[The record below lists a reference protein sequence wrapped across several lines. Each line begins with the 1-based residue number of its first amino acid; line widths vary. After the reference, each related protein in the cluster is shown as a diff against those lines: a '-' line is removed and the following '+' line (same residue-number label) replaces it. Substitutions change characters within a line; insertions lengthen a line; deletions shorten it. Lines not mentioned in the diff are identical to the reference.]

1 MFIACSPL
9 SAEGLEWSDR
19 GVNIHSQLSE
29 APDRPCGGS
38 EIVRGRGV
46 NGHSML
52 PDWNAAEWRAAPR
65 PAAAS
70 VAATLFVRYKGWRR
84 AARAVLVLVAPHLR
98 LCLPGMADCSRGFSI
113 LPVFPQPGRLP
124 KVEEI
129 RGFVSIECVI
139 KGVTRLRPFSSTVQ

>member
-1 MFIACSPL
+1 MVIACSPTGMPRMACCA
-9 SAEGLEWSDR
+9 ST
-19 GVNIHSQLSE
+19 
-29 APDRPCGGS
+29 AP
-38 EIVRGRGV
+38 
-46 NGHSML
+46 
-52 PDWNAAEWRAAPR
+52 
-65 PAAAS
+65 AAS

-124 KVEEI
+124 KAEEI